1 MCYICNYKCASF
13 VITFANISRYK
24 LITKYFQIKNT
35 CRCLAL
41 MKSVD
46 IKKFRKANGMTQQVL
61 ADYLGITQ
69 AFVSNMEAGRDTI
82 PEKYI
87 RKILDDPNVDSSMLS
102 GGEEENITLN
112 PRVDDVKMPREVFD
126 KISQLIDTVCSQQG
140 TIASQ
145 QDLLAKMQ
153 YVVDKSITPP
163 LSPSRFSG
171 WGKFRGK

>member
-1 MCYICNYKCASF
+1 
-13 VITFANISRYK
+13 
-24 LITKYFQIKNT
+24 
-35 CRCLAL
+35 
-41 MKSVD
+41 
-46 IKKFRKANGMTQQVL
+46 MTQQVL

-163 LSPSRFSG
+163 PISEQILWMGQIQREIKEIQQLGDNIRKNNMSFSI
-171 WGKFRGK
+171 WNARRTMLNDS

>member
-1 MCYICNYKCASF
+1 
-13 VITFANISRYK
+13 
-24 LITKYFQIKNT
+24 
-35 CRCLAL
+35 

-163 LSPSRFSG
+163 PISEQILWMGQIQREIKEIQQLGDNIRKNNMSFSI
-171 WGKFRGK
+171 WNARRTMLNDS

>member
-1 MCYICNYKCASF
+1 
-13 VITFANISRYK
+13 
-24 LITKYFQIKNT
+24 
-35 CRCLAL
+35 

-69 AFVSNMEAGRDTI
+69 AFVSNMEAGRNTI

-87 RKILDDPNVDSSMLS
+87 MKILDDPNVDSSMLS

-153 YVVDKSITPP
+153 YVVDKSINPP
-163 LSPSRFSG
+163 PISEQILWMGQIQREIKEIQQLGDNIRKNNMSFSI
-171 WGKFRGK
+171 WNARRTMLNDS